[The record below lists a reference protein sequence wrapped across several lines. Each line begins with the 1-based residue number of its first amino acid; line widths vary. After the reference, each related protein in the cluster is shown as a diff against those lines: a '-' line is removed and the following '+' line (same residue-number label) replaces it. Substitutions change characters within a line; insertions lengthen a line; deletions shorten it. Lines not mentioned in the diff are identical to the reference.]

1 MNKTSKFSQYLMDN
15 HDWFFG
21 EPGVIAT
28 IVTAIAGAMI
38 FGTISHC
45 IAVIVCERYEMY
57 KESKSQER

>member
-1 MNKTSKFSQYLMDN
+1 MDN
-15 HDWFFG
+15 HEWFFG

-45 IAVIVCERYEMY
+45 IVVIVRERYEMY
-57 KESKSQER
+57 LESKSKER